1 MPELSAINFFPEEW
15 TNKVR
20 CPICR
25 SRYVEIQRFD
35 AQPDQIHCPNCGVSF
50 QIETKGNHIKFLE
63 TPINFYEG
71 MKNRWVT
78 RNEVEEAVKNN
89 RIRNQNSKLQD
100 SVIKPINAKPNQA
113 RAEAV
118 RRARSLVQLK
128 NNEVAIRAA
137 LMSSSNLSAAEIEE
151 IIKDA
156 FSVYETQQKQQT
168 KRVLIY
174 SLVFIVLLIV
184 FFVVMNALF

>member
-1 MPELSAINFFPEEW
+1 MMPELSAINFFPEEW

-20 CPICR
+20 CPICH
-25 SRYVEIQRFD
+25 SRYVEIQRFN

-89 RIRNQNSKLQD
+89 RNRNQDGKLQERAA
-100 SVIKPINAKPNQA
+100 KPVNAKPNPA

-118 RRARSLVQLK
+118 RRARSLVELRTMRMPFGQH
-128 NNEVAIRAA
+128 
-137 LMSSSNLSAAEIEE
+137 
-151 IIKDA
+151 
-156 FSVYETQQKQQT
+156 
-168 KRVLIY
+168 
-174 SLVFIVLLIV
+174 
-184 FFVVMNALF
+184 